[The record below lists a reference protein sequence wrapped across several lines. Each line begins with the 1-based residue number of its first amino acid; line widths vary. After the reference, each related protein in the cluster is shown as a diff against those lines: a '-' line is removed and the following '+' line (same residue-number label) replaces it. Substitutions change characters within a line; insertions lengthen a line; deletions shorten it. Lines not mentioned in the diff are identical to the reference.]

1 MHTVNDIFTAFRD
14 AFPVSRF
21 LMAKTL
27 QRRHLEALV
36 AIGEQRSVHA
46 AARELGMA
54 QPALSRL
61 LGEAEARAGQV
72 LFERTSQG
80 TWPTSSG
87 IAFVSQA
94 RLLLRG
100 FERLDDPAARGRPP
114 IRLGC
119 IARSMHTLMPE
130 LLQRVYP
137 AHDPKQPAVDSPL
150 RFRLTEGSSTALFAA
165 VAAGELDFAILRA
178 VGADVAERGLAID
191 RLYNERTV
199 IICAADNR
207 ALPTAA
213 VSLATLTG
221 HDWVLPEPATASR
234 SAFDRFW
241 SERGLPPV
249 RPLIEARSFETN
261 LALVARTRFL
271 SIAPES
277 VARRH
282 EANGAVRIL
291 RARPALPASPVML
304 AYLASATEVPL
315 LAGFRGAIHAAAGRA
330 RGALATSTRAR

>member
-1 MHTVNDIFTAFRD
+1 
-14 AFPVSRF
+14 
-21 LMAKTL
+21 MARTL

-61 LGEAEARAGQV
+61 LAEAEARAGQS
-72 LFERTSQG
+72 LFERTRQG
-80 TWPTSSG
+80 SRPTPSG
-87 IAFVSQA
+87 AAFVTQA
-94 RLLLRG
+94 RLLLRA
-100 FERLDDPAARGRPP
+100 FERLDDPVARRRAP

-119 IARSMHTLMPE
+119 IARSMHTLMPA

-137 AHDPKQPAVDSPL
+137 AHAPKQPAADSAL
-150 RFRLTEGSSTALFAA
+150 RFRLTEGSSTTLFAA
-165 VAAGELDFAILRA
+165 VAEGELDFAILRA
-178 VGADVAERGLAID
+178 LGADVAERGLAID
-191 RLYNERTV
+191 RLYDERTV

-207 ALPTAA
+207 TLPAATVALAR
-213 VSLATLTG
+213 LAE
-221 HDWVLPEPATASR
+221 HDWVLPEAATASR
-234 SAFDRFW
+234 AAFDRFW
-241 SERGLPPV
+241 SERGLRPI

-291 RARPALPASPVML
+291 HARPALPASPVML
-304 AYLASATEVPL
+304 AYLRAAVDDPL
-315 LAGFRGAIHAAAGRA
+315 LAGFRAAVHEAAGQARRA
-330 RGALATSTRAR
+330 LRRR